1 MNRYSLFHRY
11 CLTLLLCVTASLAL
25 VAQKPNP
32 ATEAYRSGLFVHK
45 AATVSTFESIS
56 IELPFHGDA
65 NRNAFCDVRF
75 RPQGDTAW
83 RQGLRLFTDHIT
95 PEKGFR
101 GSLVLLKPS
110 TNYQIHL
117 RYTDPE
123 GGSGD
128 TTIVAKTWDEGFPT
142 GSVTMVKAGAKSFKV
157 ESGTPAA
164 YRVYDGG
171 ANKTL
176 VDANNAP
183 FCIDLEGASYVIL
196 RNLRLTGSDQHA
208 IRIKNAHHIVVE
220 DCEVFEWGRPGEWCQ
235 IDNRARR
242 DGAIYIEHSNQ
253 VVVQHNNIHDPRGT
267 TCDWRTAHP
276 NGPRGIF
283 LNDTV
288 NQSVFRYNRIAG
300 SDAHY
305 YDDLIT
311 GDTDGSGSDLD
322 IYGNVISHAWDDGI
336 EIEGKNKNIR
346 VWGNVVRKV
355 FQGLAADNNFHLF
368 YGPVY
373 VWRNVFTDLY
383 TKPAADGSP
392 STGNGFKLE
401 NTTGLG
407 GMYIFNN
414 TFLGAAGHVRP
425 RQGISNGPQYNLTA
439 LNNIFDVD
447 KDEFHQDK
455 VKSGS
460 LFDYNAYSG
469 SNKLFAPAGFEQH
482 GLFKTKMAYTQ
493 EGDWNFYP
501 ATGSVA
507 ADAGIV
513 IPNFADSYS
522 GTAPDLG
529 AVEKDAWE
537 MKVGPHADKP
547 AAKASVKTSTAKKKP

>member
-1 MNRYSLFHRY
+1 MAAVSLF
-11 CLTLLLCVTASLAL
+11 
-25 VAQKPNP
+25 AQKSLP
-32 ATEAYRSGLFVHK
+32 ATEPYRAPLFVHK

-75 RPQGDTAW
+75 RPEGDTAW
-83 RQGLRLFTDHIT
+83 RNGLRLFADHVT

-110 TNYQIHL
+110 TTYQIHL
-117 RYTDPE
+117 RFTDPE

-128 TTIVAKTWDEGFPT
+128 TTIKATTWNETFPT
-142 GSVTMVKAGAKSFKV
+142 GTVTMVKTGAKPFTV
-157 ESGTPAA
+157 ESGTPTA

-176 VDANNAP
+176 LDAANAP

-220 DCEVFEWGRPGEWCQ
+220 DCEVAEWGRPGEWCQ

-242 DGAIYIEHSNQ
+242 DGAIYVEHSNQ
-253 VVVQHNNIHDPRGT
+253 VVIQHNNIHDPRGT

-300 SDAHY
+300 SEQHY
-305 YDDLIT
+305 YDDLVT

-383 TKPAADGSP
+383 TKPAPDGSP

-469 SNKLFAPAGFEQH
+469 SNKLFAPMGFEDH
-482 GLFKTKMAYTQ
+482 GAFGVKMGYTQ
-493 EGDWNFYP
+493 EGDWNFYS
-501 ATGSVA
+501 ATGKETGV
-507 ADAGIV
+507 I
-513 IPNFADSYS
+513 IPNFADRYS
-522 GTAPDLG
+522 GKAPDLG
-529 AVEKDAWE
+529 AVEKDGWE
-537 MKVGPHADKP
+537 MRVGPHADMPATKVSAKP
-547 AAKASVKTSTAKKKP
+547 STAKRKP